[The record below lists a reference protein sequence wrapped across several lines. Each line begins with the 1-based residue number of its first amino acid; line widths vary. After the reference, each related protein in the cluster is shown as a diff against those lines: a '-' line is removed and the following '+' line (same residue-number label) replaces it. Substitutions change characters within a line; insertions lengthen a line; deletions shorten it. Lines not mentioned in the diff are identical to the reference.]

1 MEIANSYFLQ
11 DDLWPY
17 LLKSYY
23 YALYFLYIP
32 TYTYTSQSVTSAF
45 REAIKVMEETDDE
58 SLETFE
64 ELEYEDGLGGGV
76 RSD

>member
-32 TYTYTSQSVTSAF
+32 TYTYTSPSITSAF
-45 REAIKVMEETDDE
+45 REAIKVMESMGHEKITLPDE
-58 SLETFE
+58 GTYF
-64 ELEYEDGLGGGV
+64 
-76 RSD
+76 